1 MNKLPLN
8 IELYLLL
15 LLWKIRPSTCSLDNF
30 IAFFTVRLISSRA
43 IFKTLSKRLIL
54 NTSPKDLLL
63 IDFFSKGGSD
73 FATLGA

>member
-15 LLWKIRPSTCSLDNF
+15 LLWKIRPSTYSLDNF
-30 IAFFTVRLISSRA
+30 IAFFTVKLISSGA
-43 IFKTLSKRLIL
+43 IFKALSKRLIL
-54 NTSPKDLLL
+54 NTSPKDSLL